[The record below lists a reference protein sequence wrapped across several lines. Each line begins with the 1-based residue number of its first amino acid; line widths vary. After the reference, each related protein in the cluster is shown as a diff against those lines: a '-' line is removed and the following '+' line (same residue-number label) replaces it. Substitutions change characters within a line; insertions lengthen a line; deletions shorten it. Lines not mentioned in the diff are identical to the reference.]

1 MDTLK
6 SSRHANMKELRF
18 KVDNGVWCVALAF
31 DPQARFQTG
40 PVVLSGFAAMEN
52 DRHKKDEEALIR

>member
-1 MDTLK
+1 
-6 SSRHANMKELRF
+6 
-18 KVDNGVWCVALAF
+18 VDNGVWCVALAF
-31 DPQARFQTG
+31 DPQPRFQTG